1 MPRSRATEHDREAR
15 RRADRDRLEQAARG
29 LLQSE
34 GWQRWV
40 RVRARN
46 GLGRYSFNNQLLI
59 ASQRPGATY
68 VAGFRAFLELNR
80 CVRKGERAIRILA
93 PMSLRVRSTDPP
105 QTQEGTSPEQPVK
118 RTFFRVVS
126 VFDVSQTEPLPNTD
140 PVPLEPPS
148 EPITGD
154 SQVHLLPVLEDL
166 ACALGYEVSRHPLID
181 DSADGWCDFKAARI
195 VVNSALA
202 ANGQVRVLVHEIA
215 HVLGITYAD
224 YGRRRS
230 EVLVDTI
237 TYIVCSSVG
246 LDTGGSSIPYVAGW
260 GAGGA
265 LDAIREF
272 AQTID
277 RLSRR
282 IEDVIQPQG
291 ARAGAPAS
299 QVTTELG

>member
-1 MPRSRATEHDREAR
+1 MPRSRTTERDRDER
-15 RRADRDRLEQAARG
+15 RRADRDRLEQAARA

-34 GWQRWV
+34 GWKRWV

-46 GLGRYSFNNQLLI
+46 GVARYSFNNQLLI
-59 ASQRPGATY
+59 ATQRPGATY
-68 VAGFRAFLELNR
+68 VAGFHAFLELNR

-93 PMSLRVRSTDPP
+93 PMSLRVRSTESPP
-105 QTQEGTSPEQPVK
+105 AQEEASPEQPAK
-118 RTFFRVVS
+118 RTFFRAVA

-148 EPITGD
+148 EPIVGD
-154 SQVHLLPVLEDL
+154 SHAGLLPALEDL
-166 ACALGYEVSRHPLID
+166 ACALGYEVSCRPLIE
-181 DSADGWCDFKAARI
+181 DSADGWCDLKAGQI

-237 TYIVCSSVG
+237 TYIVCSSFG

-260 GAGGA
+260 GADGA

-277 RLSRR
+277 GLSRR
-282 IEDVIQPQG
+282 IEEAV
-291 ARAGAPAS
+291 
-299 QVTTELG
+299 ELGELRLAGSAGR